1 MALKP
6 GTLLGP
12 HEIISLIGQGGM
24 GEVYKAR
31 DTRLDR
37 IVAIKT
43 LPAHLAERPDLRER
57 FKREASTLA
66 NLKHAHICVLYD
78 IGHQEIAAEDFDGS
92 AGFPSTPLGA
102 GQPAPRVP
110 AIAGALPR
118 GTVGIDYLVMEYLE
132 GETLSE
138 RLKKGALP
146 LDQVWRYATEL
157 ADALDKAHRAHF
169 THRDIKP
176 ANIMLT
182 KEGSKLLD
190 FGLAK
195 LKQEGAKATIPES
208 EVPTAPG
215 ALTQH
220 GTILGTLQYMAPEQV
235 EGKTDELDGRT
246 DVFAFGAVVY
256 EMATG
261 KKAFEGKTQAS
272 VIAKV
277 LEHDPPPISSLKPM
291 TPPALDR
298 IVKQCLAKDP
308 DDRWQTAADL

>member
-78 IGHQEIAAEDFDGS
+78 IGHQD
-92 AGFPSTPLGA
+92 
-102 GQPAPRVP
+102 
-110 AIAGALPR
+110 
-118 GTVGIDYLVMEYLE
+118 GIDYLVMEYLE
-132 GETLSE
+132 GETLAE

-195 LKQEGAKATIPES
+195 MKQEIAQAITPAS
-208 EVPTAPG
+208 ERPTVPGT
-215 ALTQH
+215 LTEQ
-220 GTILGTLQYMAPEQV
+220 GTLLGTLQYMAQEQV
-235 EGKTDELDGRT
+235 EGKVDEIDGRT
-246 DVFAFGAVVY
+246 DIFAFGAVVY
-256 EMATG
+256 EMATR
-261 KKAFEGKTQAS
+261 KKAFDGQTQAS
-272 VIAKV
+272 VISKILQV
-277 LEHDPPPISSLKPM
+277 DPPPVSS
-291 TPPALDR
+291 
-298 IVKQCLAKDP
+298 
-308 DDRWQTAADL
+308 